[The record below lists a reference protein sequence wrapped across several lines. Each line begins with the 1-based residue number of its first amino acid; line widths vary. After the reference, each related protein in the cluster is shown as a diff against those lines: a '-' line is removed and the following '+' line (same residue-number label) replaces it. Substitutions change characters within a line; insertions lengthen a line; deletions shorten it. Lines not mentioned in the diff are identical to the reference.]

1 MEELLKQLMGKKVD
15 VSCGANAT
23 FGGEV
28 VDIKDGVL
36 YLRDENERVAYLAID
51 KIAIVWEVKPHQN
64 RPGFVG

>member
-1 MEELLKQLMGKKVD
+1 MEELLKQLMGKKVE

-36 YLRDENERVAYLAID
+36 YLRDQDDRVAYAAVD
-51 KIAIVWEVKPHQN
+51 KIAIVWEEKESLS
-64 RPGFVG
+64 RPGFVV

>member
-28 VDIKDGVL
+28 VDVKGGIL
-36 YLRDENERVAYLAID
+36 YLRDEDERVAYVAIE
-51 KIAIVWEVKPHQN
+51 KIATIWEVKEPQS
-64 RPGFVG
+64 RPGFVV

>member
-28 VDIKDGVL
+28 VDVKGGIL

-51 KIAIVWEVKPHQN
+51 KIGIV
-64 RPGFVG
+64 

>member
-28 VDIKDGVL
+28 IDVKGGVL
-36 YLRDENERVAYLAID
+36 YLRDENEQVAYLAID
-51 KIAIVWEVKPHQN
+51 KIAIICEIKEPQS
-64 RPGFVG
+64 RPGFVI

>member
-28 VDIKDGVL
+28 VDVKGGIL

-51 KIAIVWEVKPHQN
+51 KIGIVWEVKEPQS
-64 RPGFVG
+64 RPGFVI

>member
-28 VDIKDGVL
+28 VDVKGGVL

-51 KIAIVWEVKPHQN
+51 KIGIVWEVKESQS